1 MTIIEG
7 FKCNTKNQAPSA
19 TVESIKALRA
29 YMPDEISH
37 TLSGFY
43 SLPSRVSKYLVLR
56 HSIRKRYYKAFT
68 LIELLL
74 VTLILGT
81 LAAIG
86 IPMYQNYLEKN
97 NTDRSIVDIREIES
111 KIVAYQVE
119 RGAPP
124 NNLGQVG
131 LAGKTDS
138 WGRSYQYLRI
148 LGVDKKEV
156 EGKYRTDR
164 FYRPINT
171 DFDLYSVGKNGQSK
185 PSLTYKDSL
194 GDIVRAYNGGFV
206 GLSSEH

>member
-131 LAGKTDS
+131 LAGRQDP
-138 WGRSYQYLRI
+138 WGRPYEYLRI
-148 LGVDKKEV
+148 LGLSKQDV
-156 EGKYRTDR
+156 EGKWRKDR
-164 FYRPINT
+164 FNIPINS
-171 DFDLYSVGKNGQSK
+171 DFDLYSKGHDGNSQA
-185 PSLTYKDSL
+185 PLTAAVSRD
-194 GDIVRAYNGGFV
+194 DIVRANNGAFV
-206 GLSSEH
+206 GLGSDY